1 MGIYDRDYYREPTR
15 QRRFGNFSKG
25 SVTTWIIVINVLIF
39 VIDSILRHRMLQQY
53 ADLPRAYRLYIASH
67 LVGPLENWGYFSVT
81 KAITEHQLWRFL
93 TFQFL
98 HANIVHLFSNMLG
111 LYFFGP
117 IVERYFGA
125 RRYIAFYL
133 LCGCSGA
140 LSYMLLLAVGMLHG
154 ADVPLVGASA
164 GIFGVLIAGAMI
176 APNITVLLLFPPI
189 PIKFK
194 YLALILVAW
203 ATYIA
208 VTNGDNA
215 GGQAAHLGGAVL
227 GFIFMRYPILL
238 KPFAFSLRSRRKVSA
253 WSNDFDR

>member
-25 SVTTWIIVINVLIF
+25 SVTTWIIAINVLVF
-39 VIDSILRHRMLQQY
+39 VIDAILRHHMPQQY
-53 ADLPRAYRLYIASH
+53 VYSPSDHRLY
-67 LVGPLENWGYFSVT
+67 LVNPGMGPLESGGYFSVT

-133 LCGCSGA
+133 FCGCSGA

-227 GFIFMRYPILL
+227 GFIFMRFPILL
-238 KPFAFSLRSRRKVSA
+238 RPFAFGSRSRAKAST
-253 WSNDFDR
+253 WSNNFDR